1 MMMGMRSSRQTRRL
15 MERMGLRVEEIANVN
30 QVIIRTATNEIVID
44 GPSVTLTRMQG
55 QDIYQV
61 IGGKVSEKDAVGK
74 EAAIPEEDVLMVAQQ
89 ANVDLK
95 VARKALEETKGDL
108 AQAIIFLAQRKAT

>member
-1 MMMGMRSSRQTRRL
+1 MMGARGSRQTRRL
-15 MERMGLRVEEIANVN
+15 MERMGMKVEEISDVN
-30 QVIIRTATNEIVID
+30 QVIIKTSTKEIVID
-44 GPSVTLTRMQG
+44 GPSVTLTHMQG

-61 IGGKVSEKDAVGK
+61 MGGKVSEKGAAGR

-89 ANVDLK
+89 AKVDLE

-108 AQAIIFLAQRKAT
+108 AQAIIILAQRKTS

>member
-1 MMMGMRSSRQTRRL
+1 MRGSRQTRRL

-30 QVIIRTATNEIVID
+30 QVIIRTAIKEIVID
-44 GPSVTLTRMQG
+44 DPSVTLTHMQG

-61 IGGKVSEKDAVGK
+61 MDGKVSETGAAGK
-74 EAAIPEEDVLMVAQQ
+74 GATVPEEDVLMVAQQ
-89 ANVDLK
+89 AKVDLE

-108 AQAIIFLAQRKAT
+108 AQTIILLAQRKVT